1 MWRAEQKWTELIRAK
16 VDFFNEVPI
25 ALASLH
31 RLFPARPTAGT
42 DRALLESNPSGPE
55 GAIGSQKGIR
65 APGKDAFPGAIR
77 LHSINSGVW
86 GRAPSAL
93 VGAWRAWP
101 HFADANKQ
109 LFHRLPLPFVEATLA
124 AFNDGHLSSIDACAR
139 LGIGRSRLYTL
150 RTQWLAAGRHLPLTP
165 SGGDHSTP
173 WPDEAEAFLRLTLA
187 TDAAPNFSFLADEL
201 HRRFAFKRSASNVRS
216 HVLKHMAELL
226 RKPLKRGPN
235 PRRRWQ
241 RKGYGDLLQH
251 DSSPHQWWPGEK
263 LQILALTIDDATRFI
278 VGAGFIEAETTF
290 AHLAHV
296 RKIFLT
302 HGLPNQFY
310 TDGLSLFGHESRKAG
325 DTDTLSQ
332 FQRALGCLGVTHLV
346 AKDPPV
352 KGQGRA
358 PVRLLAETASSALRH
373 GIGQHQAASQ
383 RVARFPNPVASPK
396 PRLTHRHAHAA
407 EKSLSEKSA
416 CWRPAPPPELLDLH
430 LATHHT
436 RIVQKAGEISFLGR
450 RWEITPGESKQVII
464 VQQPRSF
471 RVISRPP
478 TPQAPQWPDILAEYR
493 L

>member
-1 MWRAEQKWTELIRAK
+1 M
-16 VDFFNEVPI
+16 
-25 ALASLH
+25 
-31 RLFPARPTAGT
+31 
-42 DRALLESNPSGPE
+42 
-55 GAIGSQKGIR
+55 
-65 APGKDAFPGAIR
+65 
-77 LHSINSGVW
+77 
-86 GRAPSAL
+86 
-93 VGAWRAWP
+93 
-101 HFADANKQ
+101 
-109 LFHRLPLPFVEATLA
+109 
-124 AFNDGHLSSIDACAR
+124 
-139 LGIGRSRLYTL
+139 GRSRLYTL

-173 WPDEAEAFLRLTLA
+173 WPDEAQAFLRLTLA

-226 RKPLKRGPN
+226 RKPLKRGPE

-251 DSSPHQWWPGEK
+251 DSFPHQWWPGEK

-302 HGLPNQFY
+302 HGLPNDFY

-332 FQRALGCLGVTHLV
+332 FQRALGCLGVNHLV
-346 AKDPPV
+346 AKDPES
-352 KGQGRA
+352 KGKVERQFDFWQKRLPA
-358 PVRLLAETASSALRH
+358 LFAIEAVATREQANELLASQIQWH
-373 GIGQHQAASQ
+373 HQHHVSRTTKLTPLQA
-383 RVARFPNPVASPK
+383 V
-396 PRLTHRHAHAA
+396 
-407 EKSLSEKSA
+407 EKSQLEQSA
-416 CWRPAPPPELLDLH
+416 CWRPSPPPELLDLH
-430 LATHHT
+430 LAIHHT
-436 RIVQKAGEISFLGR
+436 RVVQKAGEISFLGR
-450 RWEITPGESKQVII
+450 RWQITPRETKQVTI
-464 VQQPRSF
+464 VQQPDQF